1 MPSGSP
7 NDILVAF
14 QGSFTII
21 RNSSPSLLFLTRTGH
36 CRLIYWSLLNSLQM
50 QFNQTYIPDEVSVQ
64 VNKPMEQIYNNQ
76 VLLQNCLPF
85 PDCPASWDTLLHRQ
99 SMEEFEQ
106 KTKETMNNLY
116 SKRHRSSGMSLTNR
130 RDLNRERERKRQ
142 TRLRKRL
149 TCFAA

>member
-1 MPSGSP
+1 
-7 NDILVAF
+7 
-14 QGSFTII
+14 
-21 RNSSPSLLFLTRTGH
+21 
-36 CRLIYWSLLNSLQM
+36 M

-64 VNKPMEQIYNNQ
+64 VNKPMEQIYNSQ

-116 SKRHRSSGMSLTNR
+116 SKRHRSSEMSLTNR

-142 TRLRKRL
+142 TRLRKAFNVRRSVIPDYFSKREPGDRL
-149 TCFAA
+149 SRIQTLKLR

>member
-1 MPSGSP
+1 
-7 NDILVAF
+7 
-14 QGSFTII
+14 
-21 RNSSPSLLFLTRTGH
+21 
-36 CRLIYWSLLNSLQM
+36 M
-50 QFNQTYIPDEVSVQ
+50 QFNQTYIPDEASVQ

-106 KTKETMNNLY
+106 QTKETMNNLY

-142 TRLRKRL
+142 TRLKKAFNVLRNVIPDYFSKREPGDRL
-149 TCFAA
+149 SRIQTLKLRQRSTSLHYMNC